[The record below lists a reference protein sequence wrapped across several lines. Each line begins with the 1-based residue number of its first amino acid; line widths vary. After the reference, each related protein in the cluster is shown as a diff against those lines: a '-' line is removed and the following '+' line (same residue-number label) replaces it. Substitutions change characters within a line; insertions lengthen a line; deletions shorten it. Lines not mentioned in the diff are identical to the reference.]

1 MLRGWIASALFLLS
15 TTTFATEPNTLVTGL
30 KNPES
35 VAIGPQGRVYVTVI
49 GEFDKDGD
57 GAIVRIEDGKVVPFV
72 SGLNDPKGL
81 AAFQR
86 WLFVT
91 DKDRVLRIDEQGKT
105 HLVAGPAHFPVKP
118 RFLNDIHVDP
128 ESGVM
133 YVSDSGDLQ
142 GQGGA
147 VYRITPQG
155 KVSVVVNK
163 EKMPELHTPN
173 GLALD
178 SQVHLLLADFGT
190 GILYRIHLLNGKIEK
205 LHEGFGGADG
215 LVFDHHGQLFVTD
228 WKNGKVWGIARPDSQ
243 PVLLAD
249 HLKAAA
255 DCCYDPQRGA
265 ILVPDMTTGDVVAI
279 PAKVPGFE
287 VDSTPLPLETEVAF
301 PNLKWTGW
309 QGETETGQVVPLRPI
324 VLTHAGDGSH
334 RVFVATQ
341 HGVIH
346 VFPNDPAA
354 TQTAIFLD
362 IQDRVRYSDDQNEEG
377 FLGLA
382 FHPKFKENGEFFV
395 FYTPKKERMV
405 NVVSRFRV
413 RKDDPTRGDPDS
425 EEVVLRFKKPF
436 WNHDGG
442 TILFGPDGYLY
453 ITHGDGGAANDPFD
467 NGQKTDSL
475 LGKILRI
482 DVDSREGLSK
492 EKNYAIP
499 KDNPFVD
506 RPGYAPEIWALGLR
520 NVWRMAFDRGTGRLW
535 AGDVGQNL
543 WEEINLIEKGGN
555 YGWNRREGLHP
566 FGGKGTGPRPEFID
580 PIWEYHHDLGKSIT
594 GGGVYRGKRLPE
606 LEGHYLYADYVSGK
620 IWALLYDETKRRV
633 VANRPIRDRGL
644 PILSFGEDEAGDMYL
659 LTTTTSGQGIYRF
672 TRSGANSGSGGR

>member
-1 MLRGWIASALFLLS
+1 MRSVLLALLS
-15 TTTFATEPNTLVTGL
+15 FASPVIVLASEPRHRLIDGL

-35 VAIGPQGRVYVTVI
+35 AAIGPGGQVYVTVI

-57 GAIVRIEDGKVVPFV
+57 GAIVRLEKDRAVPFV

-81 AAFQR
+81 AAFQQ

-91 DKDRVLRIDEQGKT
+91 DKDRVLRVDREGRVAV
-105 HLVAGPAHFPVKP
+105 VAGPDAFPTPP

-128 ESGVM
+128 ESGLM

-142 GQGGA
+142 GNGGA

-155 KVSVVVNK
+155 KVSIVVNK
-163 EKMPELHTPN
+163 EKFAELHTPN

-190 GILYRIHLLNGKIEK
+190 GCLYRIHLTNGEIEK
-205 LHEGFGGADG
+205 LAEGLGGADG
-215 LVFDHHGQLFVTD
+215 VVFDHFGRLFLTD
-228 WKNGKVWGIARPDSQ
+228 WKSGKVWGIPRPGMK
-243 PVLLAD
+243 PILVGEG
-249 HLKAAA
+249 LKAAA
-255 DCCYDPQRGA
+255 DLCYDPTRQA
-265 ILVPDMTTGDVVAI
+265 LLVPDMTAGTLVTVPTTI
-279 PAKVPGFE
+279 PGYE
-287 VDSTPLPLETEVAF
+287 VDLSPLPLETEVAF
-301 PNLKWTGW
+301 PQLKWTGW
-309 QGETETGQVVPLRPI
+309 QGETDTGKPNPLRPI

-346 VFPNDPAA
+346 VFSNDPQARE
-354 TQTAIFLD
+354 TRIFLD
-362 IQDRVRYSDDQNEEG
+362 LQDRVRYSDDQNEEG

-382 FHPKFKENGEFFV
+382 FHPKFRENGEFFV
-395 FYTPKKERMV
+395 FYTPSKERLV
-405 NVVSRFRV
+405 NLVSRFRV

-425 EEVVLRFKKPF
+425 EEVILRIKKPF

-482 DVDSREGLSK
+482 DVDSPQRISRD
-492 EKNYAIP
+492 KNYAVP
-499 KDNPFVD
+499 KDNPFID
-506 RPGYAPEIWALGLR
+506 RPNYSPEIWALGLR
-520 NVWRMAFDRGTGRLW
+520 NVWRMAFDRATGQLW

-543 WEEINLIEKGGN
+543 WEEINLIQKGGN

-566 FGGKGTGPRPEFID
+566 FGPKGTGPKPDFID
-580 PIWEYHHDLGKSIT
+580 PIWEYHHDVGKSIT
-594 GGGVYRGKRLPE
+594 GGVVYRGKRLPE
-606 LEGHYLYADYVSGK
+606 LDGHYLYADYVSGK
-620 IWALLYDETKRRV
+620 IWALLYDSRQGRV
-633 VANRPIRDRGL
+633 VANRPIKDRGL
-644 PILSFGEDEAGDMYL
+644 PILSFGEDEAGDVYL
-659 LTTTTSGQGIYRF
+659 LTTTTTGQGIYRF
-672 TRSGANSGSGGR
+672 KRIDLKR

>member
-1 MLRGWIASALFLLS
+1 MKRTLTLVAAFL
-15 TTTFATEPNTLVTGL
+15 TFKTLPAEPTTLVTGL

-35 VAIGPQGRVYVTVI
+35 VAIGLQGRAYVTVI
-49 GEFDKDGD
+49 GEFDQDGD
-57 GAIVRIEDGKVVPFV
+57 GSILRLEDGKAVPFV
-72 SGLNDPKGL
+72 TGLNDPKGL
-81 AAFQR
+81 AAFQK

-91 DKDRVLRIDEQGKT
+91 DKDRVLRVDDQGK
-105 HLVAGPAHFPVKP
+105 VQQFAGPSDFPVKP
-118 RFLNDIHVDP
+118 QFLNDVHVDP
-128 ESGVM
+128 ESGVVF
-133 YVSDSGDLQ
+133 VSDSGNLQ

-178 SQVHLLLADFGT
+178 SQNHLLLADFGT
-190 GILYRIHLLNGKIEK
+190 GTLYRIHLATGQIEK

-215 LVFDHHGQLFVTD
+215 LAFDHHGQLFVTD
-228 WKNGKVWGIARPDSQ
+228 WKNGKVWGIARPDSR
-243 PVLLAD
+243 PKRVAEN
-249 HLKAAA
+249 LKAAA
-255 DCCYDPQRGA
+255 DCCYDPHRRA
-265 ILVPDMTTGDVVAI
+265 ILVPDMTDGSVLAI
-279 PAKVPGFE
+279 PTSIPGFE
-287 VDSTPLPLETEVAF
+287 VDSSPLPLETEVAF
-301 PNLKWTGW
+301 PKLRWTGW
-309 QGETETGQVVPLRPI
+309 QGETDQGKINPLRPI
-324 VLTHAGDGSH
+324 VLTHAGDGSN

-341 HGVIH
+341 HGVVH
-346 VFPNDPAA
+346 VFRNDPSV

-382 FHPKFKENGEFFV
+382 FHPKFQQNGEFFI
-395 FYTPKKERMV
+395 FYTPKKERLV
-405 NVVSRFRV
+405 NIVSRFRV

-482 DVDSREGLSK
+482 DVDSPERRSR

-499 KDNPFVD
+499 KDNPFVN
-506 RPGYAPEIWALGLR
+506 RPNHAAEIWALGLR
-520 NVWRMAFDRGTGRLW
+520 NVWRMAFDRATGRLW

-566 FGGKGTGPRPEFID
+566 FGPRGTGPRPEFID
-580 PIWEYHHDLGKSIT
+580 PIWEYHHDIGKSIT

-606 LEGHYLYADYVSGK
+606 LDGHYLYADYVSGK
-620 IWALLYDETKRRV
+620 IWALRYDEAKKQV
-633 VANRPIRDRGL
+633 VANRPIKDRNL
-644 PILSFGEDEAGDMYL
+644 PILSFGEDEQGEIYL
-659 LTTTTSGQGIYRF
+659 LTTTTTGQGIYRF
-672 TRSGANSGSGGR
+672 RRVSDRSGDAGR

>member
-1 MLRGWIASALFLLS
+1 MRRILVMTATLVPLLGWASEP
-15 TTTFATEPNTLVTGL
+15 TTTLVEGL

-35 VAIGPQGRVYVTVI
+35 VAIGPGGHVYVTVI
-49 GEFDKDGD
+49 GEFDQDGD
-57 GAIVRIEDGKVVPFV
+57 GAIVRIEKGQAVSFV
-72 SGLNDPKGL
+72 TGLNDPKGL
-81 AAFQR
+81 AAFQQ

-91 DKDRVLRIDEQGKT
+91 DKNRVLRVDAKGQVTE
-105 HLVAGPAHFPVKP
+105 LAGANAFPTPPK
-118 RFLNDIHVDP
+118 FLNDIHVDP
-128 ESGVM
+128 ESGLI

-163 EKMPELHTPN
+163 DKMPELHTPN

-190 GILYRIHLLNGKIEK
+190 GVLYRIHLTNGKVEK
-205 LHEGFGGADG
+205 LADGFGGADG
-215 LVFDHHGQLFVTD
+215 VVFDHFGRLFVTD
-228 WKNGKVWGIARPDSQ
+228 WKSGKVWGMARPGTK
-243 PVLLAD
+243 PVVIYEG
-249 HLKAAA
+249 LKAAA
-255 DCCYDPQRGA
+255 DLCYDPHRRA
-265 ILVPDMTTGDVVAI
+265 ILVPDMTAGTVVAI
-279 PAKVPGFE
+279 PASVPGYE
-287 VDSTPLPLETEVAF
+287 VDESPLPLETEVAF
-301 PNLKWTGW
+301 PQLKWTGW
-309 QGETETGQVVPLRPI
+309 QGETETGKPNPLRPI
-324 VLTHAGDGSH
+324 VLTHAGDGSG

-346 VFPNDPAA
+346 VFPNDQEARE
-354 TQTAIFLD
+354 TRIFLD
-362 IQDRVRYSDDQNEEG
+362 LRDRVRYSDDQNEEG

-382 FHPKFKENGEFFV
+382 FHPKFRENGEFFV
-395 FYTPKKERMV
+395 FYTPNKERLV
-405 NVVSRFRV
+405 NLVSRFRV

-425 EEVVLRFKKPF
+425 EEVILRFKKPF

-467 NGQKTDSL
+467 NGQKTDSW

-482 DVDSREGLSK
+482 DVDSPHRISRD
-492 EKNYAIP
+492 KNYAIP

-506 RPGYAPEIWALGLR
+506 RPDYSPEIWALGLR
-520 NVWRMAFDRGTGRLW
+520 NVWRMAFDRVTGQLW

-543 WEEINLIEKGGN
+543 WEEINLIRKGGN

-566 FGGKGTGPRPEFID
+566 FGPKGTGPKPEFID
-580 PIWEYHHDLGKSIT
+580 PIWEYHHDVGKSIT
-594 GGGVYRGKRLPE
+594 GGTVYRGKRLPE

-620 IWALLYDETKRRV
+620 IWALLYDSEKGRV
-633 VANRPIRDRGL
+633 TANRPIKDRAL
-644 PILSFGEDEAGDMYL
+644 PILSFGEDESGDVYL
-659 LTTTTSGQGIYRF
+659 LTTTTTGQGVYRF
-672 TRSGANSGSGGR
+672 KRRSE